1 VADHP
6 DLPPWPP
13 EVPPWRPVPERREL
27 PRPPGPP
34 PLVPTVAVPSGA
46 PPENVFDRLLE
57 RRIVLVTGRL
67 DDSVAALAAAQLML
81 LDASGDEPVEL
92 RLSCPD
98 GDLDACV
105 ALADT
110 VDLAGLAVRAVCSGS
125 VGGPALAPLAA
136 ADRRVAHPHCL
147 FVLRDPAAQLQGR
160 ADELATSAS
169 SYQRQLD
176 GLPRPPGR
184 GNRPVPGARGSRH
197 VQGRDPERRRGAR
210 VRPSGG
216 DRGPPEGLR
225 RPPQAASVGGRRR
238 RRRRPHR
245 LPAPKE
251 KGFSARRRPAV
262 PADRARSARRRDERK
277 PPALLSCS

>member
-6 DLPPWPP
+6 ALPPWPP
-13 EVPPWRPVPERREL
+13 DGPPWRPVPERREL

-81 LDASGDEPVEL
+81 LDARGDEPVEL

-176 GLPRPPGR
+176 GLHARLAVATGQSLERVEADMRKGVTLNAEEALEYGLVEEIAARPK
-184 GNRPVPGARGSRH
+184 
-197 VQGRDPERRRGAR
+197 D
-210 VRPSGG
+210 
-216 DRGPPEGLR
+216 
-225 RPPQAASVGGRRR
+225 
-238 RRRRPHR
+238 
-245 LPAPKE
+245 
-251 KGFSARRRPAV
+251 
-262 PADRARSARRRDERK
+262 
-277 PPALLSCS
+277 

>member
-1 VADHP
+1 
-6 DLPPWPP
+6 
-13 EVPPWRPVPERREL
+13 
-27 PRPPGPP
+27 
-34 PLVPTVAVPSGA
+34 VPTVAVPSGA

-176 GLPRPPGR
+176 GLHARLAEATGQSLERVEADMRKGVTLNAEEALEYGLVEQIAARPK
-184 GNRPVPGARGSRH
+184 
-197 VQGRDPERRRGAR
+197 D
-210 VRPSGG
+210 
-216 DRGPPEGLR
+216 
-225 RPPQAASVGGRRR
+225 
-238 RRRRPHR
+238 
-245 LPAPKE
+245 
-251 KGFSARRRPAV
+251 
-262 PADRARSARRRDERK
+262 
-277 PPALLSCS
+277 